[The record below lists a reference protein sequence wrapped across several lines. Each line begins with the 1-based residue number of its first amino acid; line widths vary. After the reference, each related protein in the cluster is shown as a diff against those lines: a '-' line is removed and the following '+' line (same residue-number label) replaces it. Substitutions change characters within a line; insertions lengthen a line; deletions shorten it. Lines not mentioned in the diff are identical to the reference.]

1 MPDLNRKYPRSY
13 VGHFLLSLSLLGFF
27 SSSQAAKVASIII
40 DDVGNNYEHGQTII
54 NFPASVTLAILPQT
68 QFARQLATEAHHK
81 NKEVMLHL
89 PLQSIAHH
97 KSSPGTLKLH
107 MTHKQFKKQLQENL
121 ASVPYL
127 SGINSHMGSLL
138 TQHPGHMDWLMA
150 EVANLDNMY
159 FIDSLTSIKSV
170 VTEIASDYQIPT
182 LARDVFLDPD
192 FKPETIRKQFDRFI
206 QIAKKKGHAIA
217 IGHPHP
223 TTLSFLKQNLK
234 KLAANGIELVPI
246 SKLLELRGNE
256 SHVTCTGTT
265 CSGL

>member
-1 MPDLNRKYPRSY
+1 MPGYNHKHPRKYA
-13 VGHFLLSLSLLGFF
+13 GHFLLSLSLLSFF
-27 SSSQAAKVASIII
+27 SSSQAAKIASIII
-40 DDVGNNYEHGQTII
+40 DDLGNSYEHGQTII
-54 NFPASVTLAILPQT
+54 DFPAAITLAILPQT
-68 QFARQLATEAHHK
+68 QFARQLATQAHHK

-89 PLQSIAHH
+89 PLQSVEHH

-107 MTHKQFKKQLQENL
+107 MTHQQFKKQLQENL

-150 EVANLDNMY
+150 EVSNLDNMY
-159 FIDSLTSIKSV
+159 FIDSRTSKKSV
-170 VTEIASDYQIPT
+170 VTEIASNYQIPN
-182 LARDVFLDPD
+182 LSRDVFLDPD

-206 QIAKKKGHAIA
+206 QITNKKGYAIA
-217 IGHPHP
+217 IAHPHP

-234 KLAANGIELVPI
+234 KLAENGIKLVPV

-256 SHVTCTGTT
+256 NHVTCTGTT

>member
-1 MPDLNRKYPRSY
+1 MPGYNQKYAGYFLIFIWLLCSY
-13 VGHFLLSLSLLGFF
+13 STA
-27 SSSQAAKVASIII
+27 QAGKVASIII
-40 DDVGNNYEHGQTII
+40 DDIGNSYEHGQTII
-54 NFPASVTLAILPQT
+54 NFPAAITLAILPQT
-68 QFARQLATEAHHK
+68 QFARRLATQAHHN

-89 PLQSIAHH
+89 PLQSVEHH

-107 MTHKQFKKQLQENL
+107 MTHQQFNQQLKENI
-121 ASVPYL
+121 ASVPYI

-150 EVANLDNMY
+150 EVSNLDNMY
-159 FIDSLTSIKSV
+159 FIDSRTSSKSV
-170 VTEIASDYQIPT
+170 VTEAATNYQIPNLT
-182 LARDVFLDPD
+182 RDVFLDPD

-206 QIAKKKGHAIA
+206 EITKKKGYAIA
-217 IGHPHP
+217 IAHPHP
-223 TTLSFLKQNLK
+223 TTLSFLKQNIK
-234 KLAANGIELVPI
+234 RLAENGIEIVPV

>member
-1 MPDLNRKYPRSY
+1 MPGYNQKYA
-13 VGHFLLSLSLLGFF
+13 VHFLTTFLLLFF
-27 SSSQAAKVASIII
+27 CSNSQAARIASIII
-40 DDVGNNYEHGQTII
+40 DDLGNNYEHGQTII
-54 NFPASVTLAILPQT
+54 NFPAAVTLAILPQT
-68 QFARQLATEAHHK
+68 QFASRLATQAHHN

-89 PLQSIAHH
+89 PLQSVEHH

-107 MTHKQFKKQLQENL
+107 MTHQQFKHQLKENI
-121 ASVPYL
+121 ASVPYI

-150 EVANLDNMY
+150 EVSHLDNLY
-159 FIDSLTSIKSV
+159 FIDSLTSNKSV
-170 VTEIASDYQIPT
+170 ISEAATNYQVPNLT
-182 LARDVFLDPD
+182 RDVFLDPD
-192 FKPETIRKQFDRFI
+192 FKPETISKQFDRFI
-206 QIAKKKGHAIA
+206 EITKKKGYAIA
-217 IGHPHP
+217 IAHPHP

-234 KLAANGIELVPI
+234 KLAENGIEIVPV